1 MILNLLEKDKMYTL
15 RLPEKV
21 SGKFYLEH
29 INALGF
35 SEQVISAEG
44 IDGKWIIAPSVYAK
58 LLIDGNEQKEYI
70 AADGAI
76 EVFIPRTY
84 TKALLLIESD
94 EIAYST
100 FFKKQV
106 AAPCEITIGGG
117 QYDMVR
123 YSSDHLPLINKTSV
137 TVSYEDNKFRLT
149 DHTGN
154 IYLNGSLTAETYL
167 NSGDQIFAG
176 GIKIIFG
183 KDFICLNYEK
193 YIICINGN
201 MLVNFAYPEKKLAV
215 NHEIA
220 NEKIDNLFYCS
231 PRFCRDNECR
241 KFEIE
246 HPPAKAAAETTP
258 AIFTLGPSLTM
269 GMASVATAGF
279 SVANNISNGGSMMN
293 VAPTLIMAG
302 SMVLGSVM
310 WPLISKGAEKRRGK
324 KKEQIRTVKYA
335 EYIKRIKKEIE
346 EELQAQKENII
357 SANPTMDELIRRI
370 EYRERSLWER
380 VEGQEDFLSF
390 AAGKGNTDANIS
402 IDFREKNFILEN
414 DPLYELAAD
423 AAGNKP
429 MLSDVP
435 VTVSLKDDHI
445 IGIIGKRDE
454 TEAYVRDII
463 LQLSA
468 LHSYDEIKLVMIT
481 SKEDYDKWAFMRWIP
496 HISSKTS
503 ELRYIAADTEDMM
516 LISSEL
522 EKKFADGADA
532 AYVIISTDR
541 KLAAKTSF
549 VSKILSSEKF
559 SGFSL
564 IAVYDEMKYLPKE
577 CSKVIS
583 VDGSLAV
590 IHSSN
595 GSENNVNIFPHIS
608 PEQCLR
614 SAVSLANIQLAKN
627 DKSYEL
633 PNTVTFMELM
643 KAVKCEHLNC
653 AQRWE
658 ENNPVNSLKAPIG
671 IDENGDICY
680 LDLHQDGHGPHGLVA
695 GMTGSGKSE
704 FIMTYILS
712 MALNYSPAEVSFI
725 LIDYKGGGMS
735 KAFANLPHLAGMITN
750 LDGTGITRALVSI
763 ESELKRREHVF
774 VETGKELEM
783 TNLDI
788 YKYQKLYRSGM
799 VSEPMSH
806 LFIISDEFAEL
817 KSQQPEFMDKL
828 ISTAR
833 IGRSLGVHLILATQ
847 KPSGVV
853 SDQIW
858 SNSRFKV
865 CLKVQEAADSMD
877 MIKRPDAAA
886 LSKTGRFY
894 LQVGYNEMFIMGQS
908 AWCGAVYRPDKEEH
922 LSSEVGISVID
933 RCGRRV
939 AQSSAVDIKRSEP
952 KNSENPKK
960 QLDAV
965 LQYIG
970 EIAKSENISA
980 RPMWLPPLSE
990 NLYLNQIEQSSHG
1003 DDVHYADIGLYD
1015 APEKQE
1021 QRLLSVSPLEDG
1033 NIVIYGTAGS
1043 GKLSFITSLVCSIA
1057 EKYSPD
1063 EVNFYIIDFGA
1074 ETLIQL
1080 SELPHV
1086 GEVIIPSTAD
1096 RIKNLLTFIKRQAE
1110 KRKNLFLDYGG
1121 DYHTYCRSGNKLPE
1135 MIIIINNYSDFNE
1148 HMNSM
1153 VDTSMFQL
1161 GKLGISFVVTA
1172 SLINALGF
1180 SVLQNFRRKIAMQL
1194 NDDAYPVILGKA
1206 GKLRPYPCKGRGL
1219 VQLDDKVYEFQTAF
1233 AASPDKLSEY
1243 FKALTLRKCNEFN
1256 GLSAVRVPKL
1266 PKYYTCGYL
1275 RQNYTDK
1282 FTLNAVPVGLA
1293 SVEAEPVF
1301 FDFSEKFTV
1310 IAHKTM
1316 FDSSVI
1322 QGVAELLAIP
1332 FADRVIAIDPFDQFI
1347 EGRMDY
1353 TYVHG
1358 KDSSIAYI
1366 KKLFDEAL
1374 FRHNHYNDCK
1384 HKGEQLPVYEERII
1398 IFCGMNRI
1406 VNMLTG
1412 ELRTDFLDMLNCV
1425 GPVTANYRYIVYDN
1439 ISELNSLNCIQSFA
1453 ERTNFTSYLWAGDGY
1468 YEQYVLPSI
1477 KTQAKTDDVLN
1488 GGYVVSKKK
1497 IGCVKLICSETAVE
1511 EENE

>member
-44 IDGKWIIAPSVYAK
+44 IDGKWIIVPSVYAK
-58 LLIDGNEQKEYI
+58 LLLGENEQKEYI

-94 EIAYST
+94 EKAYST
-100 FFKKQV
+100 FFKKKV
-106 AAPCEITIGGG
+106 TAPCEITIGGG

-123 YSSDHLPLINKTSV
+123 YSSEHLPLINKTSV
-137 TVSYEDNKFRLT
+137 TVFYSDNRFRLT

-154 IYLNGSLTAETYL
+154 IYLNGSLTVETDL

-193 YIICINGN
+193 YIIGINEN
-201 MLVNFAYPEKKLAV
+201 VLVNFAYPEKKPSS

-220 NEKIDNLFYCS
+220 KEKTDNLFYCS

-246 HPPAKAAAETTP
+246 HPPAKAAAEATP
-258 AIFTLGPSLTM
+258 AIFTIGPSLTM

-310 WPLISKGAEKRRGK
+310 WPLITKGTEKRRSK
-324 KKEQIRTVKYA
+324 KKEQLRTIKYA
-335 EYIKRIKKEIE
+335 EYIKRIKKDIE

-357 SANPTMDELIRRI
+357 SANPAMDELLRRI

-380 VEGQEDFLSF
+380 VDGQEDFLSF
-390 AAGKGNTDANIS
+390 AVGKGNVDANIS

-423 AAGNKP
+423 AAGDKP
-429 MLSDVP
+429 ILSDVP
-435 VTVSLKDDHI
+435 VTVSLKDDYI
-445 IGIIGKRDE
+445 IGIIGKRDD
-454 TEAYVRDII
+454 TEAYVRDAVI
-463 LQLSA
+463 QLSA

-481 SKEDYDKWAFMRWIP
+481 SKENYDKWAFMRWLP

-522 EKKFADGADA
+522 EKKLAEGADA

-549 VSKILSSEKF
+549 VSKILASEKYC
-559 SGFSL
+559 GFSL
-564 IAVYDEMKYLPKE
+564 IALYDEMKFLPKE

-583 VDGSLAV
+583 VDGGLAV

-595 GSENNVNIFPHIS
+595 GSENSVNIFPHIS

-614 SAVSLANIQLAKN
+614 SVVSLANIQLAKN

-633 PNTVTFMELM
+633 PNIVTFMELM
-643 KAVKCEHLNC
+643 KAIKCEHLNC

-750 LDGTGITRALVSI
+750 LDGTGIIRALVSI

-847 KPSGVV
+847 KPSGIV

-908 AWCGAVYRPDKEEH
+908 AWCGAVYRPDKEEYI
-922 LSSEVGISVID
+922 SSEIGISVID

-939 AQSSAVDIKRSEP
+939 AQSSAVDIKRIEP
-952 KNSENPKK
+952 QNRENPQK

-980 RPMWLPPLSE
+980 RPMWLPPLSG
-990 NLYLNQIEQSSHG
+990 NLYLDQIKRSSHD

-1021 QRLLSVSPLEDG
+1021 QRILSVSPIEDG

-1043 GKLSFITSLVCSIA
+1043 GKLSFITSLVCSMA

-1080 SELPHV
+1080 SELPHI

-1135 MIIIINNYSDFNE
+1135 MIIIINNYSEFNE
-1148 HMNSM
+1148 YMNSM

-1194 NDDAYPVILGKA
+1194 NDDAYPVILGKV
-1206 GKLRPYPCKGRGL
+1206 GKLRPYPCKGRGII
-1219 VQLDDKVYEFQTAF
+1219 QLDDKVYEFQTAF
-1233 AASPDKLSEY
+1233 VASSDKLSEY
-1243 FKALTLRKCNEFN
+1243 FKALTLSKSNEFN
-1256 GLSAVRVPKL
+1256 GRAAVKVPRL

-1282 FTLNAVPVGLA
+1282 FALNAVPVGLA

-1310 IAHKTM
+1310 IVHKTM

-1332 FADRVIAIDPFDQFI
+1332 VADRVIAIDPFDQFI
-1347 EGRMDY
+1347 GGRMDY
-1353 TYVHG
+1353 TYIHG
-1358 KDSSIAYI
+1358 KDSSIAHI

-1374 FRHNHYNDCK
+1374 YRHNHYNDCK
-1384 HKGEQLPVYEERII
+1384 HKGEQLPVYEEKII

-1406 VNMLTG
+1406 MNMLTE

-1425 GPVTANYRYIVYDN
+1425 GPVTANYRYIVYEN

-1453 ERTNFTSYLWAGDGY
+1453 ERKNFTSYIWAGDGY

-1511 EENE
+1511 EEDE